1 MITITTLQEAKEYLG
16 DSAAAL
22 GNFDGVHKGHQAL
35 IRRCVELSKEKGL
48 ESVVFTF
55 LNHPANEVAGRN
67 VIKNIMTLKEKA
79 EAIEEL
85 GADALVSIPF
95 DEKVMT
101 SSPEEFV
108 RDILVGQLH
117 ARHAVCGFNYSF
129 GYKGA
134 GKPEDL
140 KAFGDRYGFGVTVI
154 DEFDIDDMPVSSTRI
169 RRMLAEGNVSAYEKL
184 TGRRYAI
191 QGKVMQGQH
200 LGRKMGFP
208 TVNLS
213 LNPDMALPLNG
224 VYITEIYVNNIK
236 YHSVTNI
243 GNKPSVGNFTKNAE
257 THIFNFSGDL
267 YGQNIRVEFINLLRP
282 EIKFGSIE
290 ELSAQIEKDCI
301 EARAFHEGR

>member
-267 YGQNIRVEFINLLRP
+267 YGQNIRVEFIDLLRP